1 MLAEMKPVILVKLDK
16 IFAPSFFDVMIHL
29 AIHLPDEAL
38 RPRAIWVDVP
48 YSKEVVYFEVLCEE

>member
-1 MLAEMKPVILVKLDK
+1 MKPVILVKLDK

-38 RPRAIWVDVP
+38 RPRAKWVDVP
-48 YSKEVVYFEVLCEE
+48 YSKEVVYFEVLFEE